1 MHVKV
6 RFYASFRELIGHEEV
21 ELELCEGSNLR
32 DLLNKLN
39 EKFGPMFEEAL
50 AESILQLEKASTMD
64 SSVTN
69 RSSGSSDSVVLV
81 SEHIV
86 NSENGLNAKLR
97 EGDRLTIIPFV
108 AGG

>member
-1 MHVKV
+1 MHVKA
-6 RFYASFRELIGHEEV
+6 RFYASFKELIGLEEV

-50 AESILQLEKASTMD
+50 AESILQLEKASTVD
-64 SSVTN
+64 SSGTN

-86 NSENGLNAKLR
+86 NSENGLNVKLR